1 MTLKGCRWKQ
11 FHVLLWQ
18 LPNSGLWKP
27 QNSTA
32 RTVSFSTEIWTWYPC
47 NTSQKHYH
55 LSQFTWQKL
64 LNMYGINC
72 KRWQRYEIGRWL
84 RQGWPSTSFWQKY
97 ENAVNYNRWLAYSSD
112 QLHKFL
118 RNISWTLSEEFSITE
133 TKYLD
138 MLNSVTNRLNSY
150 YSSSHL

>member
-1 MTLKGCRWKQ
+1 
-11 FHVLLWQ
+11 
-18 LPNSGLWKP
+18 
-27 QNSTA
+27 
-32 RTVSFSTEIWTWYPC
+32 
-47 NTSQKHYH
+47 